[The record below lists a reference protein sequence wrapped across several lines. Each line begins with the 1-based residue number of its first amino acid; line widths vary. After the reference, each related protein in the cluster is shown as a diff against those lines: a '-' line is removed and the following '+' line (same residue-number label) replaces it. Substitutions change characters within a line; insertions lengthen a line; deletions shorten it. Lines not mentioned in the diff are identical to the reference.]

1 MTMVFPGDFLGYSEE
16 FVAGDGTIEQDGS
29 IFAVAMGTKQLD
41 DSGRRVSVK
50 AFKTVRRLAKG
61 DIVYGKIQ
69 DLYDTVAL
77 IEFQP
82 LSAPSTF
89 PASESRNAFL
99 RISEITSGY
108 VEKLEDY
115 MRIGDYVRAE
125 ILEVKS
131 LGIYL
136 TMKGP
141 DLGVVKAICSY
152 CRGGMVLKGNDLV
165 CSHCGSIE
173 QRKLPHA

>member
-1 MTMVFPGDFLGYSEE
+1 LALAFPGDFLGYSEE
-16 FVAGDGTIEQDGS
+16 FVAGEGTVEQDGS
-29 IFAVAMGTKQLD
+29 IFAVALGEKQVD
-41 DSGRRVSVK
+41 DSGRRVSIK
-50 AFKTVRRLAKG
+50 AAKFVRPLAKG

-82 LSAPSTF
+82 LNAPSTF
-89 PASESRNAFL
+89 PAAESRNAFL

-115 MRIGDYVRAE
+115 MRIGDYVRAQV
-125 ILEVKS
+125 LEVKS

-136 TMKGP
+136 TMKAP

-152 CRGGMVLKGNDLV
+152 CRGGMDLKGKDFV
-165 CSHCGSIE
+165 CSRCGSIE